1 MESYNAPEGG
11 MFTIHYIER
20 GFAVAQHLVSA
31 PRALKGF
38 FESEMAFIFEC
49 ENEPSLGAMLEMCPA
64 LVGELE

>member
-20 GFAVAQHLVSA
+20 GFGGVSA

-38 FESEMAFIFEC
+38 FESEMALILDC
-49 ENEPSLGAMLEMCPA
+49 ENEPSMGAMLESGA
-64 LVGELE
+64 LLHGELE